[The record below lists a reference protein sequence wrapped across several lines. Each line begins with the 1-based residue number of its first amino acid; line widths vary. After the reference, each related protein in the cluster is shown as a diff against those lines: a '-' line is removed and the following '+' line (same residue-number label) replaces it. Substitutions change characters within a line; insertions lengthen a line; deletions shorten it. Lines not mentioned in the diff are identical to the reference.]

1 MLNEDKKMN
10 GPVIMISLL
19 DKEYG
24 DMIISKDDLSR
35 ESIII
40 LDLIPGI
47 VHEINNSLASAM
59 ASTEVLQE
67 EMIILRKEANENNI
81 NINLVNHIEK
91 LSTLNN
97 NGALKNQNIITAL
110 LKEEINTLK
119 DQCHKK
125 NIEDPKFDLLLN
137 LLDLNMRSAKK
148 IGLIVKAFRKLVYF
162 EDNKNL
168 IDVNEVVNTSIL
180 LLEEQ
185 LKNKY
190 TIREDFSELPLVS
203 FNFHQLNYIIICI
216 LLKTIEIMNS
226 GELHFKT
233 FETDRDVH
241 IIIQLSAGEI
251 SQKSFDIL
259 ANQNNPESKI
269 DISSINK
276 LLQDKGGTLDIKKLN
291 EKFDLDLK
299 NKMSTGLVFDIK
311 IDKTNTI
318 NSNLDKNMGSKIN
331 IEEYNLNEQEF
342 KEFNLDLP
350 PKINKEK
357 VNSKNILIVDDN
369 PQTLVS
375 LFLALKN
382 LDLIN
387 KVIIAKNAE
396 AALEQFQELNF
407 NLVISDYKLPGMN
420 GINFLSCVKD
430 KYPDTTRVL
439 ISAFL
444 NNSLKEEAETRA
456 SVKLL
461 IEKPWARDSLNK
473 LIQEI
478 VETNIK

>member
-1 MLNEDKKMN
+1 
-10 GPVIMISLL
+10 MITLS
-19 DKEYG
+19 DKEYEN
-24 DMIISKDDLSR
+24 MTISKEDLSR

-40 LDLIPGI
+40 LDLVPGI
-47 VHEINNSLASAM
+47 IHEINNSLTSAM

-67 EMIILRKEANENNI
+67 EMIKLRKDANGNNI

-97 NGALKNQNIITAL
+97 NGTLKNQNIIKAL

-119 DQCHKK
+119 DQCNKK
-125 NIEDPKFDLLLN
+125 NIEDSKFDILQN
-137 LLDLNMRSAKK
+137 LLDLNMRSGEK
-148 IGLIVKAFRKLVYF
+148 IDLIVKAFRKLVYF
-162 EDNKNL
+162 EGNMNL

-180 LLEEQ
+180 LLAEQ
-185 LKNKY
+185 LKNRY

-216 LLKTIEIMNS
+216 LLKTIELMNS

-233 FETDRDVH
+233 FETDSDVH
-241 IIIQLSAGEI
+241 ILIQLNAGEI
-251 SQKSFDIL
+251 SQKNLDIMP
-259 ANQNNPESKI
+259 NQESKI
-269 DISSINK
+269 DIGSINK
-276 LLQDKGGTLDIKKLN
+276 LLQHRGGTLDIKKLN
-291 EKFDLDLK
+291 EKSNLDFK
-299 NKMSTGLVFDIK
+299 NEMSAGLLFDIK
-311 IDKTNTI
+311 LEKTAPI
-318 NSNLDKNMGSKIN
+318 NSNLDKDITSKIN
-331 IEEYNLNEQEF
+331 KDGYSLNEKESQEY
-342 KEFNLDLP
+342 
-350 PKINKEK
+350 KIDSLLEINNEK
-357 VNSKNILIVDDN
+357 VNSKNILIIDDN

-375 LFLALKN
+375 LFLSLKN

-396 AALEQFQELNF
+396 AALEQFEELNF

-420 GINFLSCVKD
+420 GIELLSRIKD

-439 ISAFL
+439 ITGFL
-444 NNSLKEEAETRA
+444 NKSLKEEAETKA
-456 SVKLL
+456 SVKLI
-461 IEKPWARDSLNK
+461 IEKPWARESLDR

>member
-1 MLNEDKKMN
+1 MN

-24 DMIISKDDLSR
+24 DVTISKDDLSR

-67 EMIILRKEANENNI
+67 EMIKLRKETSENNI

-91 LSTLNN
+91 LSSLNK
-97 NGALKNQNIITAL
+97 NGALKNQNIIAAL

-125 NIEDPKFDLLLN
+125 NSEDPKFDLLQN
-137 LLDLNMRSAKK
+137 LLNLNMRSAKR
-148 IGLIVKAFRKLVYF
+148 IDLIVKAFRKLVYF
-162 EDNKNL
+162 EDDINL

-185 LKNKY
+185 LKNRY
-190 TIREDFSELPLVS
+190 TIREDFSKLPLVS

-216 LLKTIEIMNS
+216 LLKTIELMNS

-233 FETDRDVH
+233 FETDSDVH
-241 IIIQLSAGEI
+241 IIIQLNAGEI
-251 SQKSFDIL
+251 SQKSLDIL
-259 ANQNNPESKI
+259 PNQKNQESKI
-269 DISSINK
+269 DICSINK
-276 LLQDKGGTLDIKKLN
+276 LLQSRGGTLDIKKLN
-291 EKFDLDLK
+291 EKLNLDFK
-299 NKMSTGLVFDIK
+299 NEMSAGLLFDIK
-311 IDKTNTI
+311 LDKTTI
-318 NSNLDKNMGSKIN
+318 NSNLDKNMVSKVIMD
-331 IEEYNLNEQEF
+331 EYNLNEKEF
-342 KEFNLDLP
+342 QEFNLDLP
-350 PKINKEK
+350 LEINKEK
-357 VNSKNILIVDDN
+357 GNSKNILIVDDN
-369 PQTLVS
+369 PETLVS

-430 KYPDTTRVL
+430 RYPDTTRVL
-439 ISAFL
+439 ITAFL
-444 NNSLKEEAETRA
+444 NNSLKEEAETKA
-456 SVKLL
+456 AVKLI
-461 IEKPWARDSLNK
+461 IEKPWARESLDR

-478 VETNIK
+478 VETN